1 MPVTA
6 KRKDEITP
14 PEDRP
19 EVREVDAK
27 IREVR
32 AALEDLTDRVSE
44 AESKAETL
52 RNEADD
58 LAARRIAGN
67 DDVDGVEEAQSRAAQ
82 AEQERDDLKDAVE
95 AHRRAL
101 ERLKGRRADALGE
114 AKQAHADE
122 VKRRCGKLLED
133 VAEAGSEFLEALDR
147 LSEFRRRHRRET
159 RFALDQL
166 DPYGNVAGRGRRALA
181 SSLEAAEERAER
193 LQERPQVFAP
203 NYIENG
209 ST

>member
-1 MPVTA
+1 MPITA

-14 PEDRP
+14 PEERP
-19 EVREVDAK
+19 LVVEVDDK
-27 IREVR
+27 IAEVK

-44 AESKAETL
+44 AEKRAETL

-67 DDVDGVEEAQSRAAQ
+67 DVDGVEEAQSRAAQ

-101 ERLKGRRADALGE
+101 ERLKGKRADALRE
-114 AKQAHADE
+114 ARQAHADE
-122 VKRRCGKLLED
+122 VKKRAGRLLEQA
-133 VAEAGSEFLEALDR
+133 VQAGRAYVRALDT
-147 LSEFRRRHRRET
+147 LDAFRKEHRRTT
-159 RFALDQL
+159 RTALDQCVPFGHLLGPRRKETTTL
-166 DPYGNVAGRGRRALA
+166 DD
-181 SSLEAAEERAER
+181 AEERAAR
-193 LQERPQVFAP
+193 LQDYPRSFGP
-203 NYIENG
+203 NYLENG